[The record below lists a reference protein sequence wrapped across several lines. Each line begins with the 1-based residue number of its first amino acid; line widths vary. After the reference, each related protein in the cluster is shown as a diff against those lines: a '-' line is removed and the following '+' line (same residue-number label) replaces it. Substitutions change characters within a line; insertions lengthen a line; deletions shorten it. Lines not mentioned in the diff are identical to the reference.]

1 MPGSFGWLAGPEA
14 NMPWGSP
21 GVHYA
26 WMTLME
32 WLEPKQA
39 LAGVSGNTLKLEVT
53 LAGWLEVGQGWVEGY
68 LGESWC
74 RLRA

>member
-1 MPGSFGWLAGPEA
+1 MCTLHMPGSFGWLAGSEA
-14 NMPWGSP
+14 NMSWGSP

-39 LAGVSGNTLKLEVT
+39 LAEVSGNTLKLEVT
-53 LAGWLEVGQGWVEGY
+53 LAGWGRDGWRVILGRAGVG
-68 LGESWC
+68 
-74 RLRA
+74 